1 MSHPPASPP
10 PRRHPNGGGY
20 ARGEQTRARIIEAA
34 LRVFGEQGYA
44 HASTRAIA
52 SEAGVMPPALQYYF
66 DGKDGLH
73 RACGDYL
80 ANRMSETLSEPM
92 AHARAALAQGDGK
105 TAALALCDLLE
116 QMLALST
123 RGDTG
128 PTVPRQF
135 MARARLESDKP
146 AFPVL
151 RDKVLTPFHQ
161 LCIALTT
168 MALGKQEEDDES
180 RLTAIM
186 LMSQI
191 FAFGPNRAINLTL
204 LGWQDFRDERF
215 GHIRA
220 VLRGMILR
228 SLGFSADAA

>member
-1 MSHPPASPP
+1 MSHPTAPPP
-10 PRRHPNGGGY
+10 PRRHPSQGGY
-20 ARGEQTRARIIEAA
+20 ARGEQTRARIIKAA
-34 LRVFGEQGYA
+34 LKVFGEQGYA

-52 SEAGVMPPALQYYF
+52 AEAGVMPPALQYYF

-80 ANRMSETLSEPM
+80 ANRMTESLHEATS
-92 AHARAALAQGDGK
+92 HARTALAKGERSP
-105 TAALALCDLLE
+105 AALALCNLLE
-116 QMLALST
+116 QMLALSA

-128 PTVPRQF
+128 PSVPRQF

-151 RDKVLTPFHQ
+151 RDKVLTPFHH

-168 MALGKQEEDDES
+168 TALGKQEEDEES
-180 RLTAIM
+180 RLIAIM

-191 FAFGPNRAINLTL
+191 FAFGPNREINLNL
-204 LGWQDFRDERF
+204 LGWNDFRNERF
-215 GHIRA
+215 EQIRA
-220 VLRGMILR
+220 ALRRVILR
-228 SLGFSADAA
+228 CFGFSEDMS